1 MLRRVWC
8 LEIACDR
15 DPLACFFFASALRI
29 FSRPEGY
36 DAFTLH
42 RPYSK
47 GLIEIDD
54 MGERP
59 DKSPDQLGDN
69 ELGEGSPVL
78 NHISISASL
87 PDGMRSA
94 ALRGAVE
101 AERNGHGERAHGAW
115 VLRQSV
121 HRQPRVDHLR

>member
-15 DPLACFFFASALRI
+15 DPLACFLFASALRI

-54 MGERP
+54 MGETP

-69 ELGEGSPVL
+69 ELGES
-78 NHISISASL
+78 HINLSEPPRRHAECGTAWSC
-87 PDGMRSA
+87 GGR
-94 ALRGAVE
+94 
-101 AERNGHGERAHGAW
+101 AERPWGASAW
-115 VLRQSV
+115 CLGA
-121 HRQPRVDHLR
+121 